1 MGETGGFKGGVGLGW
16 DWSGAWRRMTEKV
29 CAPEVGRLA
38 SSGGSYAEGPCM
50 YKDEMIR
57 QIRDRWGEG
66 ACLKEY
72 IPPDSLW
79 LVESPG
85 DRLAR

>member
-1 MGETGGFKGGVGLGW
+1 
-16 DWSGAWRRMTEKV
+16 
-29 CAPEVGRLA
+29 
-38 SSGGSYAEGPCM
+38 M